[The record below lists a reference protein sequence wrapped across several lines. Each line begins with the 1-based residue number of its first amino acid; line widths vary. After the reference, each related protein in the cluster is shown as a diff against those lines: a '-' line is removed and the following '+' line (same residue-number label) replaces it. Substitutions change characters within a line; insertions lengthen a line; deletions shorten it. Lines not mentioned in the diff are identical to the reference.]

1 MFFIQ
6 YIIVRKMVRI
16 KPPWKNIA
24 KYVFSAA
31 IMGAVLY
38 LIPHPTRLT
47 MTLAETAIGGL
58 IYIALL
64 MAIDKE
70 ARKLPGTILKNLR

>member
-1 MFFIQ
+1 
-6 YIIVRKMVRI
+6 
-16 KPPWKNIA
+16 
-24 KYVFSAA
+24 
-31 IMGAVLY
+31 
-38 LIPHPTRLT
+38 LT
-47 MTLAETAIGGL
+47 TTLAETAIGGL